1 MVAICIVHR
10 WKGANGLS
18 LRPNGEEKNAS
29 RMPLLALLHE
39 NRNKRSDA
47 IWLTST

>member
-1 MVAICIVHR
+1 M
-10 WKGANGLS
+10 
-18 LRPNGEEKNAS
+18 S
-29 RMPLLALLHE
+29 RMPLLALLPLLHE